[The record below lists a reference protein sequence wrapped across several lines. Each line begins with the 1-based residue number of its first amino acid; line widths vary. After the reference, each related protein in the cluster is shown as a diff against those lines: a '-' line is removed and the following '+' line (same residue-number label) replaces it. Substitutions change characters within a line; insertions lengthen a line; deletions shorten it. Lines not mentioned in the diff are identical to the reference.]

1 MRIEMRCLVQV
12 IAVLALFLIS
22 LGSGSCLADDAQ
34 AAVPAAESG
43 NGITSQ
49 TNQTNPAGAGAVPE
63 ADEPDPLFDDDLEF
77 EEPPGFP
84 DPFERTNR
92 NVLIFNELVDR
103 SLVGPIIWFFGW
115 VTPDQAKLAL
125 RRVFVNLNTPVVFTN
140 DLLQLEWQDAG
151 VTLGALVI
159 NSTVG
164 LGGLFEPARR
174 IGLERHRSDFGQTL
188 TLAGV
193 PSGPFLMVPVT
204 GPTNVRDGM
213 GTLIDVFLRPST
225 YIFGIGVLFY
235 YGGEGL
241 VAMEEHHSKLSELKR
256 SSVDFYPVLKSA
268 YYQNRMDQI
277 WSNREHRRPQ
287 KVSFDPMNDEAAP
300 RPSAAGAGNEESG

>member
-1 MRIEMRCLVQV
+1 MVRCLVHV
-12 IAVLALFLIS
+12 IVVSALFLILAGGGKS
-22 LGSGSCLADDAQ
+22 LADDEQ
-34 AAVPAAESG
+34 SAAPTGESGSVAESPAD
-43 NGITSQ
+43 
-49 TNQTNPAGAGAVPE
+49 PAGTEALIH

-92 NVLIFNELVDR
+92 NVLKFNELLDTA
-103 SLVGPIIWFFGW
+103 LVSPIIWFFGW
-115 VTPDQAKLAL
+115 VTPGQLKLGL

-151 VTLGALVI
+151 VTLGAFVV

-164 LGGLFEPARR
+164 LGGLFEPAAK

-193 PSGPFLMVPVT
+193 PSGPYLMVPVT
-204 GPTNVRDGM
+204 GPTNVRDGA

-241 VAMEEHHSKLSELKR
+241 VAMEEHHAKLGELKR

-277 WSNREHRRPQ
+277 WSNREHRRPH
-287 KVSFDPMNDEAAP
+287 KVTFDPMNDEAAVM
-300 RPSAAGAGNEESG
+300 PSAVGDRNEESG